1 MEFIM
6 ARKPR
11 RKSET
16 GIYHVMLRGINK
28 QRIFEDKQD
37 YQKFIDVLVEVKD
50 KSGFNLYSYCLMSN
64 HIHLLIKE
72 EEEELADIF
81 KRIGVRYVYWYNY
94 KYSRTGHL
102 FQGRYKSEVV
112 ENDPYLLTV
121 LRYIHQNPQ
130 KAEIVKDIKNY
141 PWSSY
146 NEYLGE
152 KNICDID
159 FILDMFSKNRN
170 EALLEFSR
178 FNNQSN
184 NDLCLDLKENNRIND
199 LEAEE
204 IIKDITGFESPSH
217 IQNLNSMERDKIIK
231 KFKNKGLSIR
241 QIQRLTGITF
251 GIIRR
256 I

>member
-1 MEFIM
+1 MP
-6 ARKPR
+6 RKPR

-37 YQKFIDVLVEVKD
+37 YQKFIDVLKQTKEV
-50 KSGFNLYSYCLMSN
+50 SGFELYSYCLMSN

-72 EEEELADIF
+72 SHEELGEAF
-81 KRIGVRYVYWYNY
+81 KRIGAKFVYWYNF

-102 FQGRYKSEVV
+102 FQGRFRSEVV
-112 ENDPYLLTV
+112 EDDPYLLTV

-130 KAEIVKDIKNY
+130 KSKLVQNIRNY

-152 KNICDID
+152 KNICDTD
-159 FILDMFSKNRN
+159 FILGIFSKNRS
-170 EALLEFSR
+170 EALTEFIK
-178 FNNQSN
+178 FNNQNN
-184 NDLCLDLKENNRIND
+184 NDLCLDLQEYKRVND
-199 LEAEE
+199 FEAEE
-204 IIKDITGFESPSH
+204 FIKKVAGLNTPMD
-217 IQNLNSMERDKIIK
+217 IQNVNEIERGKIIK
-231 KFKNKGLSIR
+231 KCKNNGLSIR
-241 QIQRLTGITF
+241 QIQRLTGISF
-251 GIIRR
+251 AIIRK

>member
-1 MEFIM
+1 M

-37 YQKFIDVLVEVKD
+37 YQKFIDVLKESKD
-50 KSGFNLYSYCLMSN
+50 ISGFKLYSYCLMNN

-159 FILDMFSKNRN
+159 FILDIFSENRKK
-170 EALLEFSR
+170 ALLEFTK

-184 NDLCLDLKENNRIND
+184 NDLCLDLKEHNRIND
-199 LEAEE
+199 FEAEE

-217 IQNLNSMERDKIIK
+217 IQNISNVERDKIIK
-231 KFKNKGLSIR
+231 KLKSRGLSIR
-241 QIQRLTGITF
+241 QIQRLTGVSF
-251 GIIRR
+251 GVIRR